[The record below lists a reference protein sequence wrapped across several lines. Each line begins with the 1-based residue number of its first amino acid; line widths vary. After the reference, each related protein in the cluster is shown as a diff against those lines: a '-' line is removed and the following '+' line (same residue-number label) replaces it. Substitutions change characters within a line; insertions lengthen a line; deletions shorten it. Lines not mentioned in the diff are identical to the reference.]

1 MYSTFILVEKSIHA
15 DNYFSKGKINKND
28 PNKLIEQDNFIKQKK
43 SNTKII
49 NSLPTSSI
57 TK

>member
-15 DNYFSKGKINKND
+15 DNYFNKGNFKKNEI
-28 PNKLIEQDNFIKQKK
+28 NKLIEQDNFIKQKK

-49 NSLPTSSI
+49 NTQPVG
-57 TK
+57 K